1 MTTFPGR
8 RSPAATFFWAPA
20 WHAAPMIRASGM
32 AGAILVGVMAFALA
46 RRRQR
51 SWLGGPV
58 RALMQCS
65 IRPSCRAA
73 YA

>member
-1 MTTFPGR
+1 
-8 RSPAATFFWAPA
+8 
-20 WHAAPMIRASGM
+20 MIRASGM